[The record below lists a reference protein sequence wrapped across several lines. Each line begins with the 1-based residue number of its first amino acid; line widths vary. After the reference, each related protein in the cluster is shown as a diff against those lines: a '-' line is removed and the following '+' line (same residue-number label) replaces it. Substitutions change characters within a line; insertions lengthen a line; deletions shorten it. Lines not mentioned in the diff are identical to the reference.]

1 MILPNK
7 FLEEKDSLLYVGALL
22 LNKLDTPTSISEL
35 WNQVKENKSVNN
47 YERFIITLDMLYIL
61 NLIELKNEKIRR
73 VNNDSWI
80 ICE

>member
-22 LNKLDTPTSISEL
+22 LNKLDVLTSVSEL
-35 WNQVKENKSVNN
+35 WYQVKGNKSVNN

-61 NLIELKNEKIRR
+61 NLIELKNDKIRR
-73 VNNDSWI
+73 INNDS
-80 ICE
+80 

>member
-22 LNKLDTPTSISEL
+22 LNKLDTPTSISKL
-35 WNQVKENKSVNN
+35 WNKVKENKSVNN

-73 VNNDSWI
+73 VNNDS
-80 ICE
+80 